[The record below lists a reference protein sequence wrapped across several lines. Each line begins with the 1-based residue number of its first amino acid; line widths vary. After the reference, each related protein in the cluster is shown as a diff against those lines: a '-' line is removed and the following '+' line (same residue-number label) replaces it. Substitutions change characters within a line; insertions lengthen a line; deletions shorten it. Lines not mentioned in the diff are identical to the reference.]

1 MRLNRGTIALLL
13 LSVAAIAAVLLIN
26 RNPVEAPGA
35 ADGTG
40 TPTATPGPLFAN
52 LNATT
57 LTRLEILQ
65 PETGAKTVLTRSVAS
80 ALDSATVE
88 FVPTE
93 EVIVTED
100 PNATEDASATEE
112 VNATIEVDVTEEAA
126 VTNEVNVTEADA
138 TDEALPSP
146 TLDPLIT
153 PTATL
158 DPNAPIWVISEAT
171 NITDRA
177 IDYLQAENAVTVFTA
192 LQSAGSFAG
201 ESLANFG
208 LETPVYTIIGTATD
222 GSTQRVDV
230 GVQSPTT
237 QRYYVLL
244 NGDTMT
250 VYQVQADQ
258 LDSLINLIANPPYIP
273 LPTETP
279 LPSPTPNPFSE
290 VEQTQTAVVEGTAFA
305 LTLAAP
311 TATEVSPLVSTAGAT
326 PDFSGSST
334 EEVATVEVVATEES
348 LATEET
354 AP

>member
-26 RNPVEAPGA
+26 RNSVEAPGA
-35 ADGTG
+35 TDGTG

-112 VNATIEVDVTEEAA
+112 VDVTIEVDVTEEA
-126 VTNEVNVTEADA
+126 TGTDEVNVAEGTEEADA
-138 TDEALPSP
+138 SDEVMPSP

-208 LETPVYTIIGTATD
+208 LETPQYTIVGTATD

-244 NGDTMT
+244 NGDTTT

-279 LPSPTPNPFSE
+279 LPSATPNPFSE

-311 TATEVSPLVSTAGAT
+311 TATEIPPLLSTVEAT
-326 PDFSGSST
+326 PDFSGGSSG
-334 EEVATVEVVATEES
+334 EVATVEVVATEE
-348 LATEET
+348 A